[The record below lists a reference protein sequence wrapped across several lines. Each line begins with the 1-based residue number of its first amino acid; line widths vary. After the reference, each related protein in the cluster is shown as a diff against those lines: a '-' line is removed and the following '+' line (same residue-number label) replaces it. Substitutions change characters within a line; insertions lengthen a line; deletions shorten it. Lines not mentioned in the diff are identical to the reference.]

1 MSRLLRIVLIDS
13 LCAGDKAEVL
23 VDANTCLTGT
33 NGIGKSTFLKL
44 IPLFYG
50 ASAGRMVKAG
60 TNTSSFADHYLPS
73 FTSYIVFEYL
83 NHENEPRC
91 AVLHRS
97 HSGYAYRLVSC
108 AWNPELL
115 YVDQIIGLLVEPSSL
130 QRRAMNMRIDCT
142 PELTPRDY
150 LRIIQYNTGVADLEG
165 INSVERKRMIAGLR
179 RSYSL
184 APLRHH
190 FGGIDNLMFSLLES
204 KGTFDSM
211 KSAMKEILQQ
221 ETGVESVDLSGMDL
235 AAFTGAIDSRAS
247 FLIMEK
253 QIRPMID
260 RLAQLHPR
268 LVTNEGQQGRL
279 KRIATDQQRD
289 ALAAKTTVEAEIQ
302 EARARESAASD
313 LYSERSEA
321 IHDRLGTA
329 RRTER
334 EALRDVESLIRQRDS
349 YDQSSLPSL
358 MKDYAS
364 MSAME
369 EGLRATAGEHSI
381 LVEQGQGIQQRYDKL
396 QTELT
401 RSVLERKQRRSQE
414 AEIRQMDTRAQAQAQ
429 LDHLEQQLESA
440 REKHS
445 SELEDHE
452 QKHTLLATALVELK
466 SQAAFLSATRYLPE
480 TADAIQNEQRSIDL
494 IRAELDSATIEVAEH
509 GAEQRRFAHE
519 QQAVA
524 DEQEQVVRR
533 REQLRDEVETL
544 KCQLNPSE
552 DTLLAF
558 LRSECPAWEQSIG
571 KVIDRGLLLR
581 NDLSPS
587 RALESSTLFGIQLD
601 LNRLQPVAESDREAI
616 ESSLALA
623 NHHLTEVDEE
633 QQRLTRKASVML
645 EQRKQHQS
653 LLVEILR
660 RQNKHQENLQAL
672 QGHIATLEEEGKEN
686 IGRLRSQCAQS
697 LAEAERSL
705 EAHVIQREE
714 LKRSQ
719 QHHLANLK
727 GIVDKVK
734 QELAVQLDEIE
745 RAKKNALDA
754 LDREQAE
761 KVDGY
766 TAARLAELTEAG
778 VDSDAIKNLEAAMI
792 ALESKLATLN
802 NHLSDIRNY
811 QRWLNDDLPKLPTL
825 KATHLQAS
833 ELASRIQVEVEAF
846 QQARTEQL
854 NAFKAASAVISERQ
868 SVLGTKLSTLASVIK
883 RLEDTP
889 VVNSDLDSL
898 RKLTPADIEAE
909 VGRLEREAR
918 SQREEGR
925 SLFRKIEQAI
935 MAGPRDTA
943 EFDAIQDI
951 AMRSRQADGTGE
963 KVWFHATPEL
973 QVYMAE
979 GHDVQRSKLIT
990 RVRSLCTQ
998 VAENQSVLNGL
1009 HRSIMDLGRK
1019 ATRKV
1024 NEVLAA
1030 FPQFTNFEFRVVSR
1044 IHDISAWDEI
1054 EGLVEHF
1061 NRWRLKSGEIPTDA
1075 LNERLMSM
1083 QRRMKAGGWLSPKLA
1098 DCFDVS
1104 LSWMVNGVQKVAFN
1118 TADLGDGLST
1128 GQLKIIVG
1136 MIYQALFELIRRD
1149 ADFDL
1154 LLPIDEALELDVN
1167 NAYTLLKYFNARNSQ
1182 LMLGFPGGA
1191 PELIR
1196 HFTHLYALDRR
1207 PSGAVYVKQ
1216 YQAPET
1222 DRLAD
1227 LNDELELDDGLD
1239 LNGPDINRPHTNGPD
1254 IDGPGAFV

>member
-13 LCAGDKAEVL
+13 LCVGDKAEVL

-83 NHENEPRC
+83 NHENVPRC

-97 HSGYAYRLVSC
+97 HSGYAYRLVSS
-108 AWNPELL
+108 AWNAELL

-130 QRRAMNMRIDCT
+130 QRRAANMRIDCT

-165 INSVERKRMIAGLR
+165 INSVDRKRMIAGLR

-289 ALAAKTTVEAEIQ
+289 ALAATTTVVAEIH
-302 EARARESAASD
+302 EARERESAASE

-329 RRTER
+329 RRTEK
-334 EALRDVESLIRQRDS
+334 EARRDVESLISQRDS
-349 YDQSSLPSL
+349 FDQSILPSL

-369 EGLRATAGEHSI
+369 EGLRAMAGEHSI
-381 LVEQGQGIQQRYDKL
+381 LVEHGQGIQQRYDKL
-396 QTELT
+396 ETELI
-401 RSVLERKQRRSQE
+401 RSVLERKQRRTQE
-414 AEIRQMDTRAQAQAQ
+414 AETRQMENRAQAQTQ
-429 LDHLEQQLESA
+429 LDHLEQQLDSA
-440 REKHS
+440 RETHS
-445 SELEDHE
+445 SELEEHE
-452 QKHTLLATALVELK
+452 QKHTLLATTLVGLK
-466 SQAAFLSATRYLPE
+466 SQAAFLNSTRYLPE
-480 TADAIQNEQRSIDL
+480 TVDAIQNEQRSIDL
-494 IRAELDSATIEVAEH
+494 IRAELDKATIEVAEH

-524 DEQEQVVRR
+524 DEQQQVVRR

-544 KCQLNPSE
+544 SRQLNPSE

-571 KVIDRGLLLR
+571 KVIDRRLLLR
-581 NDLSPS
+581 NDLSPV

-601 LNRLQPVAESDREAI
+601 LHRLQPVTEADREAI

-623 NHHLTEVDEE
+623 NQHLIDIDDE
-633 QQRLTRKASVML
+633 QQHLTRKASVML
-645 EQRKQHQS
+645 DQRKQHQS
-653 LLVEILR
+653 LLVEIIR

-672 QGHIATLEEEGKEN
+672 QGHIATLEEEGKEH
-686 IGRLRSQCAQS
+686 IGSLRSQCAQS
-697 LAEAERSL
+697 VAEAERSL

-719 QHHLANLK
+719 QQHLTNLK
-727 GIVDKVK
+727 GIVKKVK
-734 QELAVQLDEIE
+734 EELSAQLDEIE
-745 RAKKNALDA
+745 RVKASALDA
-754 LDREQAE
+754 LDIEQAE

-766 TAARLAELTEAG
+766 TAARLVELTEAG
-778 VDSDAIKNLEAAMI
+778 VDGDAIKNLEAEMI
-792 ALESKLATLN
+792 ALEMKLATLN

-811 QRWLNDDLPKLPTL
+811 QRWLSDDLPKLPTL
-825 KATHLQAS
+825 KATHIQAS
-833 ELASRIQVEVEAF
+833 ELASRIQVEVEEF

-854 NAFKAASAVISERQ
+854 NAFKAALAVLSERQ
-868 SVLGTKLSTLASVIK
+868 SVLGTKLSTLASVLK
-883 RLEDTP
+883 RLEYTP

-898 RKLTPADIEAE
+898 RKLTPADLDAE
-909 VGRLEREAR
+909 VGRLQREAN
-918 SQREEGR
+918 SQRDEGR
-925 SLFRKIEQAI
+925 SLFRKIELGI

-951 AMRSRQADGTGE
+951 AMRSRQADGSGE
-963 KVWFHATPEL
+963 KAWFHATPEL
-973 QVYMAE
+973 QMYMAE

-1019 ATRKV
+1019 ATKKV

-1061 NRWRLKSGEIPTDA
+1061 NRWRLKSTGEIPTDA

-1227 LNDELELDDGLD
+1227 LNDALELDDGPD
-1239 LNGPDINRPHTNGPD
+1239 LNGPD
-1254 IDGPGAFV
+1254 IDGPEAFV